1 MIYNLRKLTHGLTI
15 PPVCSSLMCRN
26 FLIRM
31 LYTDVY
37 LHLPVYIAAY
47 RFFYLQTFL
56 YVCVFVTVTAL
67 RIVDVGNKEANLLT

>member
-1 MIYNLRKLTHGLTI
+1 
-15 PPVCSSLMCRN
+15 
-26 FLIRM
+26 M